1 MGLNKDRRNQ
11 ARNEAVSWKRGHLK
25 NNVLG
30 KKGNHLC
37 PDGPTALSRACVEV
51 VMKQQADIVHS
62 QALVT
67 LQTVLQTLQASK
79 HNQKMSIVHA
89 KHDDKSERFFDTAVI
104 TVTEF
109 IYSQRK
115 MLLSFV
121 NGV

>member
-1 MGLNKDRRNQ
+1 MC
-11 ARNEAVSWKRGHLK
+11 W
-25 NNVLG
+25 G
-30 KKGNHLC
+30 KKVTMHLC

-89 KHDDKSERFFDTAVI
+89 KHDDKSERFFDTASHHSNCI
-104 TVTEF
+104 H
-109 IYSQRK
+109 I
-115 MLLSFV
+115 
-121 NGV
+121 